1 MLTYV
6 LSASPLFK
14 FVDVR
19 TVKRY
24 NRLKEEQDEMH
35 DEELLTVDDAAKKV
49 KVHPETIR
57 GWIRSGELPA
67 VDIGGK
73 YRIYPEDLDAF
84 LKRRKTTR
92 GKESN

>member
-1 MLTYV
+1 M
-6 LSASPLFK
+6 
-14 FVDVR
+14 R
-19 TVKRY
+19 
-24 NRLKEEQDEMH
+24 
-35 DEELLTVDDAAKKV
+35 DEELLTVEDAAKKV

-92 GKESN
+92 DRENN

>member
-1 MLTYV
+1 M
-6 LSASPLFK
+6 S
-14 FVDVR
+14 
-19 TVKRY
+19 
-24 NRLKEEQDEMH
+24 DE
-35 DEELLTVDDAAKKV
+35 DLLTVEDAAKKV

-73 YRIYPEDLDAF
+73 YRIYPDDLDAF

-92 GKESN
+92 DRDNN

>member
-1 MLTYV
+1 MR
-6 LSASPLFK
+6 
-14 FVDVR
+14 DG
-19 TVKRY
+19 
-24 NRLKEEQDEMH
+24 
-35 DEELLTVDDAAKKV
+35 ELLTVEDAAKKV

-92 GKESN
+92 DKQGD

>member
-1 MLTYV
+1 M
-6 LSASPLFK
+6 
-14 FVDVR
+14 R
-19 TVKRY
+19 
-24 NRLKEEQDEMH
+24 

-57 GWIRSGELPA
+57 GWIRSGELTA

-84 LKRRKTTR
+84 LKSRKTTR
-92 GKESN
+92 GKERD

>member
-1 MLTYV
+1 M
-6 LSASPLFK
+6 
-14 FVDVR
+14 R
-19 TVKRY
+19 
-24 NRLKEEQDEMH
+24 E
-35 DEELLTVDDAAKKV
+35 EELLTVDDAAKKV

-73 YRIYPEDLDAF
+73 YRIYPEDLHAF

-92 GKESN
+92 SKEGD

>member
-1 MLTYV
+1 M
-6 LSASPLFK
+6 
-14 FVDVR
+14 R
-19 TVKRY
+19 
-24 NRLKEEQDEMH
+24 DEG
-35 DEELLTVDDAAKKV
+35 LLTVEDAAKKV

-73 YRIYPEDLDAF
+73 YRIYPEDLDDF

-92 GKESN
+92 DKEGD

>member
-1 MLTYV
+1 MR
-6 LSASPLFK
+6 
-14 FVDVR
+14 DG
-19 TVKRY
+19 
-24 NRLKEEQDEMH
+24 
-35 DEELLTVDDAAKKV
+35 ELLTVEDAAKKV

-73 YRIYPEDLDAF
+73 YRIYPDDLDAF

-92 GKESN
+92 DKQGD

>member
-1 MLTYV
+1 M
-6 LSASPLFK
+6 S
-14 FVDVR
+14 
-19 TVKRY
+19 
-24 NRLKEEQDEMH
+24 
-35 DEELLTVDDAAKKV
+35 DEELLTVEDAAKKV

-73 YRIYPEDLDAF
+73 YRIYPEDLDTF

-92 GKESN
+92 DKESD